1 MYANGFSSFPVA
13 LDLKER
19 GKKYKD
25 TVDGKEEGFV
35 MSANLET

>member
-1 MYANGFSSFPVA
+1 MCANGFSSFPVA

-19 GKKYKD
+19 EKNHKD
-25 TVDGKEEGFV
+25 AVDGKEEGFV